1 MPNKGIMTVRDEVQT
16 DAAPAAIGPY
26 SQAMRAG
33 GFVFTA
39 GQVGAEPSDGA
50 LAHGVAA
57 QADRALRNLAAVL
70 AAAGSSLDR
79 AVKATIFLTDM
90 GDFQEVNE
98 VYARHLSPP
107 FPARSTIAVK
117 ALPKGALVE
126 IEMIALASD
135 EKPERS

>member
-1 MPNKGIMTVRDEVQT
+1 MTVRDQVQT
-16 DAAPAAIGPY
+16 DAAPAAIGAY
-26 SQAMRAG
+26 SQAIRVG

-39 GQVGAEPSDGA
+39 GQVGADPSDGA
-50 LAHGVAA
+50 LADGVTA

-79 AVKATIFLTDM
+79 VVKTTIFLTDVA
-90 GDFQEVNE
+90 DFQAVNE
-98 VYARHLSPP
+98 TYASHLSPP

-126 IEMIALASD
+126 IEMIAVASD
-135 EKPERS
+135 EEPERS